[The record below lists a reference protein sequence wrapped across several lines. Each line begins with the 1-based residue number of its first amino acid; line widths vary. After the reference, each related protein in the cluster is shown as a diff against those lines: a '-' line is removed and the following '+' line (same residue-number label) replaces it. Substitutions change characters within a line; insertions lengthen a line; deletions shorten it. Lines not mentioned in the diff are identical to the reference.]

1 MNKPVTLVDKIRAC
15 LRAQKCARRNYKKH
29 EELLLE
35 LANDPKARKFVKI
48 SNKRA
53 VRVADLS
60 RGKPI
65 IWKSARFCRYELE
78 VKSL

>member
-1 MNKPVTLVDKIRAC
+1 
-15 LRAQKCARRNYKKH
+15 
-29 EELLLE
+29 LLE